1 MLFEERA
8 IYVEGMFCGATCVTE
23 EDEPC
28 QRNAHK
34 EPFEVF
40 RDRNLQ

>member
-1 MLFEERA
+1 MFKMIMQDKKNWSAFQMLFEERA

-28 QRNAHK
+28 
-34 EPFEVF
+34 
-40 RDRNLQ
+40 